1 MGFDYLITLLPLSFI
16 IIGIFGV
23 YLLFRLLMAL
33 IIYYERLNREA
44 KNRDGFR

>member
-1 MGFDYLITLLPLSFI
+1 MTFDYLITLIPLFFLV
-16 IIGIFGV
+16 IGIFGV

-44 KNRDGFR
+44 KNRGDFR